1 VYISLRWQQAK
12 KTELKMKFKSRKDIF
27 FKLFIIIIISLLL
40 TLTFVEIYFTGLDR
54 PISIFTTILMLS
66 VAGLLLWSFFNTEYE
81 LTQTQL
87 RYRSGPIHGEI
98 KIEEI
103 KEIIKGKTL
112 WSGLKLAT
120 AKNGLIIKYQK
131 YEEIYISP
139 KTNDSFVTRI
149 LELNQ
154 NIKITIE

>member
-1 VYISLRWQQAK
+1 
-12 KTELKMKFKSRKDIF
+12 MKFKSRKDTF

-54 PISIFTTILMLS
+54 PISIFTTFLMLS
-66 VAGLLLWSFFNTEYE
+66 FAGLLLWSFFNTEYE
-81 LTQTQL
+81 LTETQL

-112 WSGLKLAT
+112 WSGLKPAT

-149 LELNQ
+149 LELNE